1 MANATTP
8 VIQINEGN
16 VGIGTTSPTY
26 KLNVVTN
33 AVAGKQN
40 LAAIDRTAQNFI
52 TFTNPQYS
60 TDSSVGLLL
69 RVFPQSD
76 ARQGAGIIASGGPN
90 NATTDL
96 DLFVTTSPDGAGGTS
111 YSALKINGLSGSV
124 GIGTTSPRAKLDV
137 NGAFYVT
144 GNTGLPNGVAP
155 LAMQFTSPTGRIY
168 VGDGSGYDLRFSKRI
183 SSVDTDFVTIK
194 DNGNV
199 GIGTTSA
206 SKTLEVAGTGIKL
219 VNAANTHTHLLL
231 DTATY
236 DYKLGDISTSG
247 GAYMQIL
254 SSTNQTFIYNSDLIL
269 SDGQKITITRSN
281 PADPSCIY
289 VDNTYT
295 SFGTTYNIDSDVSS
309 TLGSRHIGFRY
320 NGTIVGFIGTNGTT
334 AVTYS
339 TTASDER
346 LKKNIEDWQ
355 ENILDKFEK
364 IEPKEFN
371 FISQE
376 EGEGKT
382 KGFIAQNMVED
393 FPEAYPHD
401 YSEDKY
407 YSFNPSGM
415 VVYLMKAVKDLVE
428 QNKQLETRIQTL
440 EQQKL

>member
-1 MANATTP
+1 
-8 VIQINEGN
+8 
-16 VGIGTTSPTY
+16 
-26 KLNVVTN
+26 
-33 AVAGKQN
+33 
-40 LAAIDRTAQNFI
+40 
-52 TFTNPQYS
+52 
-60 TDSSVGLLL
+60 
-69 RVFPQSD
+69 
-76 ARQGAGIIASGGPN
+76 
-90 NATTDL
+90 
-96 DLFVTTSPDGAGGTS
+96 
-111 YSALKINGLSGSV
+111 
-124 GIGTTSPRAKLDV
+124 
-137 NGAFYVT
+137 
-144 GNTGLPNGVAP
+144 
-155 LAMQFTSPTGRIY
+155 
-168 VGDGSGYDLRFSKRI
+168 
-183 SSVDTDFVTIK
+183 
-194 DNGNV
+194 
-199 GIGTTSA
+199 
-206 SKTLEVAGTGIKL
+206 VAGTGIKL

-247 GAYMQIL
+247 GAYFQIT

-382 KGFIAQNMVED
+382 KGFIAQNMAED

>member
-1 MANATTP
+1 MFGINPSNSTYIGPIDAYAGGAIFYGVSANVSAQTFYTGASARMH
-8 VIQINEGN
+8 INSTGN
-16 VGIGTTSPTY
+16 VGIGTTSPGY
-26 KLNVVTN
+26 
-33 AVAGKQN
+33 
-40 LAAIDRTAQNFI
+40 
-52 TFTNPQYS
+52 
-60 TDSSVGLLL
+60 
-69 RVFPQSD
+69 
-76 ARQGAGIIASGGPN
+76 
-90 NATTDL
+90 
-96 DLFVTTSPDGAGGTS
+96 
-111 YSALKINGLSGSV
+111 
-124 GIGTTSPRAKLDV
+124 KLDV
-137 NGAFYVT
+137 AGEVRANNLFRTTDGT
-144 GNTGLPNGVAP
+144 NIGLFG
-155 LAMQFTSPTGRIY
+155 
-168 VGDGSGYDLRFSKRI
+168 
-183 SSVDTDFVTIK
+183 SSVFASNVIGIGSSNAVPLVLGTAATERMRIDSS
-194 DNGNV
+194 GNV
-199 GIGTTSA
+199 GIGTTSPGSLLHLESA
-206 SKTLEVAGTGIKL
+206 SSPALQIKDTTNNVTFKAYAQDSNTHLANISNHDLFIDTNNTARITVKSSGNVGIGITSPSQTLEVAGTGIKL

-231 DTATY
+231 DTANY

-382 KGFIAQNMVED
+382 KGFIAQNMAED

-440 EQQKL
+440 EQQKQ

>member
-1 MANATTP
+1 M
-8 VIQINEGN
+8 VINSIGY
-16 VGIGTTSPTY
+16 VGIGTDSPGQKLQVNGIGEFAGALRITETGTSQNI
-26 KLNVVTN
+26 LIGNQDSGGTN
-33 AVAGKQN
+33 TPAMINGVNGSLRFGKGN
-40 LAAIDRTAQNFI
+40 SWSGEGG
-52 TFTNPQYS
+52 TFTE
-60 TDSSVGLLL
+60 TMRVDS
-69 RVFPQSD
+69 
-76 ARQGAGIIASGGPN
+76 
-90 NATTDL
+90 
-96 DLFVTTSPDGAGGTS
+96 
-111 YSALKINGLSGSV
+111 SGSV
-124 GIGTTSPRAKLDV
+124 GIGITSP
-137 NGAFYVT
+137 
-144 GNTGLPNGVAP
+144 
-155 LAMQFTSPTGRIY
+155 
-168 VGDGSGYDLRFSKRI
+168 
-183 SSVDTDFVTIK
+183 
-194 DNGNV
+194 
-199 GIGTTSA
+199 

-247 GAYMQIL
+247 GAYMQIT

-382 KGFIAQNMVED
+382 KGFIAQNMAED